1 MTTQRS
7 RSRNAEA
14 KAEAKAEA
22 EAAEQKP
29 ADAGTSTTSTP
40 ESTTLDDDTT
50 KPSTTA
56 PGDGAADTTDP
67 HERATSTP
75 PNPGEEAKRAGTVNA
90 VTPVPAAPKPSG
102 RSKGPK
108 HRVERYPQTKPD
120 GTQVTIEHNIDTG
133 ETKVIDGD

>member
-22 EAAEQKP
+22 PAAEQKP
-29 ADAGTSTTSTP
+29 ADAGAAASPP
-40 ESTTLDDDTT
+40 ETTTLDDDTT

-67 HERATSTP
+67 DERATSTP
-75 PNPGEEAKRAGTVNA
+75 PNPGEEAKRVGTVNA
-90 VTPVPAAPKPSG
+90 VTPVPTAPKPSG

-108 HRVERYPQTKPD
+108 HRVERYPQTRPD
-120 GTQVTIEHNIDTG
+120 GTQVTVEHNIDTG
-133 ETKVIDGD
+133 ETKVIEGD